1 MEVQLIHQHPYRRHG
16 GGHASPQ
23 SCRQSKCTMH
33 VERFGC
39 RLQVRNRCRVQSFG
53 GRHSTEDQL
62 SRITLGAPN
71 GLCCLR
77 TEGIHLI
84 VHLLASPWPGGAYR
98 SMIDHIAINIAAT
111 VIVLV
116 LAVMPRAY
124 HRTVLDDG
132 IILHCPL
139 WSSVD
144 SSLSMH
150 VSVPGR

>member
-1 MEVQLIHQHPYRRHG
+1 
-16 GGHASPQ
+16 
-23 SCRQSKCTMH
+23 
-33 VERFGC
+33 
-39 RLQVRNRCRVQSFG
+39 
-53 GRHSTEDQL
+53 
-62 SRITLGAPN
+62 
-71 GLCCLR
+71 
-77 TEGIHLI
+77 
-84 VHLLASPWPGGAYR
+84 
-98 SMIDHIAINIAAT
+98 MIDHIAINIAAT